1 MQIDRQKQW
10 QFLEDELHAETE
22 NFSVKF
28 NSHALHLLQ
37 ETGEMFVAQF
47 IKFKKGEMITMFP
60 NTRGL
65 PRKGDYLFSMILPE
79 ELRNYHNWKD
89 KTYHDLFNERFKG
102 SEAVCIWHSPTEDKR
117 FTLVGFRGFDIEF
130 AEMVQDVPGLILVF
144 APQRPPLEYVANLQ
158 KIVEDKA
165 SQQVSFLLDY
175 NWLRKK
181 YSPILIKNRK
191 VSEFMLTQLTLT
203 DTCILQGPPGTGKTT
218 TIAEICHQL
227 CKDGKS
233 VMVTALTNRALME
246 IALKGALKDEVQAGK
261 VLKTNLTVDEM
272 QECKGLVSLKKISPM
287 PSSLVLSTY
296 FIASSFAKEITS
308 VCPFDYVIMDEA
320 SQALLAMFA
329 AAKKIGKVNLW
340 VGDIKQM
347 PPVVSLNSDRIKRS
361 NYMGLVNGLDFIT
374 NNTEVPVYQM
384 TETYR
389 LTERAVSYTGIF
401 YQNSLVAKKHAT
413 VQPINMLGG
422 LMKPEG
428 GPALILTDLR
438 QGDYSPMLAVTLAAN
453 IVCETLKE
461 YPKMDIAVLSC
472 MIRTV
477 KALQKAILSKT
488 GTHNNL
494 IIDTVA
500 RIQGLTTDITV
511 FVVPNVSYFYTLEK
525 HLFNVATSRSLERT
539 IIIADK
545 NVFNYAPM
553 DYEVRE
559 YLERLSKECSVYLP
573 FKSSKNLYIEK
584 SE

>member
-1 MQIDRQKQW
+1 
-10 QFLEDELHAETE
+10 
-22 NFSVKF
+22 
-28 NSHALHLLQ
+28 
-37 ETGEMFVAQF
+37 
-47 IKFKKGEMITMFP
+47 
-60 NTRGL
+60 
-65 PRKGDYLFSMILPE
+65 
-79 ELRNYHNWKD
+79 
-89 KTYHDLFNERFKG
+89 
-102 SEAVCIWHSPTEDKR
+102 
-117 FTLVGFRGFDIEF
+117 
-130 AEMVQDVPGLILVF
+130 
-144 APQRPPLEYVANLQ
+144 
-158 KIVEDKA
+158 
-165 SQQVSFLLDY
+165 
-175 NWLRKK
+175 
-181 YSPILIKNRK
+181 
-191 VSEFMLTQLTLT
+191 MLTQLTLT

-389 LTERAVSYTGIF
+389 LTERAASYTGIF
-401 YQNSLVAKKHAT
+401 YQNSLVAKNHAT